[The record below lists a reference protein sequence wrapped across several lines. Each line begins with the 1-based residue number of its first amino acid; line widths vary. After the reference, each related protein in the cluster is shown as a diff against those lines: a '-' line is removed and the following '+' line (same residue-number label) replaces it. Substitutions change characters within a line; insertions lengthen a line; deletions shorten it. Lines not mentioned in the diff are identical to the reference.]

1 MGFLEKTGKNEKRKR
16 AGNAPE
22 DEKKNRLPGRFRL
35 PFCDDSN
42 SCINAM

>member
-1 MGFLEKTGKNEKRKR
+1 MKKERE
-16 AGNAPE
+16 PE
-22 DEKKNRLPGRFRL
+22 TPADEKKNRLPGRFRL